1 MPQCAFHPNV
11 ETNVRCAECDRPICP
26 KDFVSTPVGYK
37 CKECARQLPSAR
49 YLVKPKQLA
58 LAVVAALGV
67 GVGGAFLIA
76 LTGFMDWYVA
86 VILGVLTG
94 LAARRASG
102 GHRSAI
108 VATVAA
114 TAALTG
120 TYFAG
125 FGVDSSVIAL
135 IGAIAGVIWMRS

>member
-11 ETNVRCAECDRPICP
+11 ETNVRCTECERPICP
-26 KDFVSTPVGYK
+26 KDFVTTPVGYK

-49 YLVKPKQLA
+49 HLVKPKQLA
-58 LAVVAALGV
+58 LAAAAAIAV

-76 LTGFMDWYVA
+76 LTGFMGWYVA

-125 FGVDSSVIAL
+125 FGVDSSAIAL
-135 IGAIAGVIWMRS
+135 IAAIAGVVWAR

>member
-11 ETNVRCAECDRPICP
+11 ETNVRCTECERPICP
-26 KDFVSTPVGYK
+26 KDFVTTPVGYK

-49 YLVKPKQLA
+49 HVVKPKQLA
-58 LAVVAALGV
+58 LAAAAAIAV

-76 LTGFMDWYVA
+76 LTGFTFWYAA
-86 VILGVLTG
+86 VLLGVLTG
-94 LAARRASG
+94 EAARRASG
-102 GHRSAI
+102 GHRGAA
-108 VATVAA
+108 VATVAG

-125 FGVDSSVIAL
+125 FGVDASAIAL
-135 IGAIAGVIWMRS
+135 VAAAASVVWMRW